1 MARKE
6 ITLTEYYDDIDGKPA
21 SEDELSTF
29 EFSFQGA
36 TYTIDLRETNAAKF
50 EKALSPYLNAATKI
64 SGGRGRPKGSGTAT
78 RKAGG
83 SGRSKEQLQAIRDWA
98 TNEGYEVSPRGRIKA
113 EIIEAFDAAH

>member
-6 ITLTEYYDDIDGKPA
+6 ITVTEYYDDIDGKPA
-21 SEDELSTF
+21 QEGELSTF

-36 TYTIDLRETNAAKF
+36 NYRIDLRDANAAKF
-50 EKALSPYLNAATKI
+50 EKALSPYLAAAARV
-64 SGGRGRPKGSGTAT
+64 SGGRGRPKSTGVKRTAT
-78 RKAGG
+78 G

-98 TNEGYEVSPRGRIKA
+98 VKEGYEVAPRGRIKG